1 MPAKNPRFALNF
13 QDQEVRNRMEQ
24 LATENLR
31 TLSAEIEMACRH
43 WIKQHE
49 EKA

>member
-13 QDQEVRNRMEQ
+13 QDPAVRKRMEE
-24 LATENLR
+24 LAAENLR
-31 TLSAEIEMACRH
+31 TVSAEIEMACRH